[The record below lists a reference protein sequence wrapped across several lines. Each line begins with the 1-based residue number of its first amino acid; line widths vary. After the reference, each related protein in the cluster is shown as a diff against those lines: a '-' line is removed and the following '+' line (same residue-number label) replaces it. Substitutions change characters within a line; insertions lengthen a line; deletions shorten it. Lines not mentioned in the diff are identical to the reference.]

1 MNKLDLID
9 RVAASARVTKKDAA
23 EIVDI
28 VFDTILDAL
37 ESGDYAKIAGFG
49 LFEVKERISRKGMN
63 PITKEDI
70 VIPTQKA
77 IVFHASKPAKDRV
90 N

>member
-1 MNKLDLID
+1 MNKIDLID
-9 RVAASARVTKKDAA
+9 KVANAARITKKDAA
-23 EIVDI
+23 EIVDV
-28 VFDTILDAL
+28 VFDSILEAL
-37 ESGDYAKIAGFG
+37 ASGDYAKIAGFG
-49 LFEVKERISRKGMN
+49 LFEVKDRATRKGMN

-70 VIPTQKA
+70 VIPAQKA

>member
-37 ESGDYAKIAGFG
+37 ESGD
-49 LFEVKERISRKGMN
+49 
-63 PITKEDI
+63 
-70 VIPTQKA
+70 
-77 IVFHASKPAKDRV
+77 
-90 N
+90 